1 MQEIPRDQG
10 ATDDD
15 LFDFELTDEV
25 RDIVGDTT
33 GLGDQIR
40 EGNIPAALLAD
51 LALTKA
57 AVRIVPAP
65 QVEESPRQARSA

>member
-65 QVEESPRQARSA
+65 EAEESPRQARSA